1 MSIASIRDVAR
12 AVGVST
18 ATVSRVIN
26 GRAGVSEAV
35 RARVIAAAEKLRY
48 VPDSAAR
55 TMITGRTN
63 RVGVLLPDV
72 YGGFFSEL
80 IRGADLAA
88 RRHELQILL
97 TATHGSA
104 LEASQAIRSMRG
116 HVDALLI
123 MSPHVNP
130 RFLRQH
136 VGEHT
141 PVLLVG
147 SRVCFS
153 GVSHVGIEN
162 RLGASTMV
170 EHLVQLGYRRI
181 AFITGPD
188 DNLDATER
196 LTGYQRAIAQ
206 LRPSARPIVL
216 PGRFTEESGFV
227 AGHRLALLEPRP
239 EAIFA
244 ANDAMAIGC
253 LLALREARVRVPEDI
268 ALAGFDD
275 VPLAQFV
282 QPALTTV
289 RVPIRSLGE
298 QAVEHL
304 AARLRYPAV
313 EPLVRKLPVS
323 LVVRSSCGAAQRALS
338 GCAAAAR
345 RERDRTVERSTGPP
359 THRRR
364 RRYKA

>member
-1 MSIASIRDVAR
+1 MSIASIRDVAK

-63 RVGVLLPDV
+63 RVGVLLPDI

-88 RRHELQILL
+88 RRHGLQILL

-104 LEASQAIRSMRG
+104 LEAAQAIRSMRG

-123 MSPHVNP
+123 MSPHVSP
-130 RFLRQH
+130 KFLRQH

-147 SRVCFS
+147 SRVRFG
-153 GVSHVGIEN
+153 GVSHLGIEN

-170 EHLVQLGYRRI
+170 EHLARLGYRHI

-188 DNLDATER
+188 DSADAAER
-196 LTGYQRAIAQ
+196 LAGYRRALAQ
-206 LRPSARPIVL
+206 LRPAARPIVL
-216 PGRFTEESGFV
+216 SGRFTEESGFV

-253 LLALREARVRVPEDI
+253 LLALREARLRVPEDI

-289 RVPIRSLGE
+289 RVPIRSVGE
-298 QAVEHL
+298 EAVEHL
-304 AARLRYPAV
+304 AARLHNPAI
-313 EPLVRKLPVS
+313 EPLARKLAVS

-338 GCAAAAR
+338 GCVAATR
-345 RERDRTVERSTGPP
+345 PQ
-359 THRRR
+359 RRR
-364 RRYKA
+364 HALRRLNPPALRGRRMPQ